1 MLLAMVLWHPDQFAS
16 DLNHSH
22 LSLTSRP
29 KVNGPLLATACL
41 GLLWNV
47 GAFVTF
53 VLESLGGKGV
63 YPLLSAASL
72 TALGFLPAVVVH
84 LVLQSSGSNGLNK
97 LSLAISRSA
106 YLLSAIAGGL
116 HFYGAIRDGQA
127 PSLWALRA
135 LTFGYIAILAV
146 LIVAARRQPGWKKAV
161 WASALAVFAVSAL
174 HLAHHHGD
182 NADSWFRELTG
193 HHASLPLA
201 MAILYEDYRF
211 AFADIFLKRALALLG
226 LVVLTLG
233 IYMIGVAPL
242 IESTNFRGAADVRLV
257 LIVFGFAI
265 STALLY
271 PIVRRSVGWL
281 VDTVILRRADYT
293 KLRVDLINEIG
304 QSETIEDVLNSAAGL
319 LGPAL
324 SARETSWS
332 MLQDVAEGDL
342 YDSLNDGASEVGPYL
357 EPASAKRDEIVI
369 LQERGS
375 SKSALVFVPTAEPPY
390 FIFGLGRLSGG
401 RRLLSGDI
409 SMLES
414 VAMLV
419 ARRIDSLRVTHER
432 CEQSIREQE
441 ISKLATE
448 AQLSALRAQ
457 INPHFLFNALTTIGY
472 LVQTSPDR
480 ALDTILRLTA
490 LLRGVLRSTA
500 EFVTLHDELE
510 LIEAYLDIER
520 ARFEERLRV
529 RVDIPTEL
537 LGAKIPAFVVQPIVE
552 NAIKHGIAPSRKG
565 GDVTITASIERL
577 SEAATLDDTEGVL
590 SIVVRDTGV
599 GASEL
604 DIVRGRRRGVGLIN
618 VEQRLRS
625 YFGPAASLR
634 IFSNVGNG
642 TTVELRMPLAKIE
655 TSRSNVPAQMGDTTT
670 KRRVM

>member
-1 MLLAMVLWHPDQFAS
+1 LAA
-16 DLNHSH
+16 
-22 LSLTSRP
+22 
-29 KVNGPLLATACL
+29 
-41 GLLWNV
+41 
-47 GAFVTF
+47 
-53 VLESLGGKGV
+53 
-63 YPLLSAASL
+63 
-72 TALGFLPAVVVH
+72 
-84 LVLQSSGSNGLNK
+84 
-97 LSLAISRSA
+97 
-106 YLLSAIAGGL
+106 
-116 HFYGAIRDGQA
+116 
-127 PSLWALRA
+127 
-135 LTFGYIAILAV
+135 
-146 LIVAARRQPGWKKAV
+146 LIVSARRQPGWKKAV

-193 HHASLPLA
+193 HHTSLPLA

-211 AFADIFLKRALALLG
+211 GFADIFLKRALALFG
-226 LVVLTLG
+226 LAVLTLG
-233 IYMIGVAPL
+233 IYLAGVVPL
-242 IESTNFRGAADVRLV
+242 IGSTSFRGAADPRLV
-257 LIVFGFAI
+257 LIVFGSAI
-265 STALLY
+265 STALIY
-271 PIVRRSVGWL
+271 PTVRRSVGWL

-293 KLRVDLINEIG
+293 KLKAELINEIG
-304 QSETIEDVLNSAAGL
+304 HSETIEDVLNSAAGL

-324 SARETSWS
+324 SAGETNWS
-332 MLQDVAEGDL
+332 MLEDPPEGDL
-342 YDSLNDGASEVGPYL
+342 YDARDDSATKVGSYL
-357 EPASAKRDEIVI
+357 QPASTERDELVI

-375 SKSALVFVPTAEPPY
+375 SKSSLVFVPTAEPPY
-390 FIFGLGRLSGG
+390 FIFGIGRLSGG

-409 SMLES
+409 RMLES
-414 VAMLV
+414 VAVLI

-441 ISKLATE
+441 IGKLATE

-472 LVQTSPDR
+472 LVQTAPDR

-529 RVDIPTEL
+529 RVDIPPEL
-537 LGAKIPAFVVQPIVE
+537 LGAKIPAFVIQPIVE

-565 GDVTITASIERL
+565 GDVIITASVKRL
-577 SEAATLDDTEGVL
+577 SDPATIDDTEGVL
-590 SIVVRDTGV
+590 SIVVCDTGV
-599 GASEL
+599 GTSEL
-604 DIVRGRRRGVGLIN
+604 ALVRGRRRGIGLTN

-634 IFSNVGNG
+634 IFSNVGSG
-642 TTVELRMPLAKIE
+642 TEVEVRMPLAQRE
-655 TSRSNVPAQMGDTTT
+655 TSRANGPAQLGEGTT